1 MDERVAKLIEE
12 GKASYKKR
20 RDDHLISLG
29 LIDENKTE
37 RKYKDRY
44 SSTTKFDEEKNQF
57 YEEVPAAISVT
68 EEEYAEI
75 CKYYPPK
82 PKKQILEKTGA
93 ERALSVI
100 ATITLIAGIICT
112 LICLFTDLVFTAT
125 GFITILGVLF
135 SSLITWAL
143 LRVISDISYNI
154 RRTNY
159 ELRIRKE

>member
-57 YEEVPAAISVT
+57 Y
-68 EEEYAEI
+68 
-75 CKYYPPK
+75 
-82 PKKQILEKTGA
+82 
-93 ERALSVI
+93 LSQEP
-100 ATITLIAGIICT
+100 LNK
-112 LICLFTDLVFTAT
+112 F
-125 GFITILGVLF
+125 
-135 SSLITWAL
+135 
-143 LRVISDISYNI
+143 
-154 RRTNY
+154 
-159 ELRIRKE
+159 

>member
-100 ATITLIAGIICT
+100 ATITLIFSFSKSPLTISKN
-112 LICLFTDLVFTAT
+112 
-125 GFITILGVLF
+125 FIA
-135 SSLITWAL
+135 SS
-143 LRVISDISYNI
+143 VG
-154 RRTNY
+154 Y
-159 ELRIRKE
+159 EFI